1 MIVADDARQAIVIG
15 ETSSVEAT
23 SSRLTFKL
31 IVHWITSPGRDKKI
45 ASPQMTL
52 GENASCG
59 I

>member
-1 MIVADDARQAIVIG
+1 MKNLPKVAVKLVALDHLAGA
-15 ETSSVEAT
+15 AT
-23 SSRLTFKL
+23 
-31 IVHWITSPGRDKKI
+31 KI